1 MKIKKLI
8 IKALSLPTSAISY
21 HVSQEL
27 ATLFPEKA
35 MIEGSDCAFNLEA
48 YAYAQKCTLEQKTSV
63 HNQTA
68 TGWNGMEQCLYKSAV
83 NTWLEV
89 AWQGQTIE
97 VLLMSWAEGYGGVR
111 YYWILADTQEIA
123 ESFFS
128 AVCEWN
134 SEIRDEV
141 LVFEEGY
148 WNKSAELFEAI
159 QNANFDN
166 LILRGTLKQDIQD
179 DIANFFTSRH
189 TYEAYNVAWKRGVLF
204 IGSPGN
210 GKTHTVKALIN
221 KMQKPCLY
229 VKSLSAR
236 YDNESENIRK
246 VFQRARQSAPCILV
260 LEDLDSLI
268 NAENRSF
275 FLNELDGFA
284 TNHGILTLATTN
296 HPERLDPAILNR
308 PSRFDRKYHF
318 ELPNLIE
325 RNAYIRL
332 WNNTLNGEMR
342 LSDTAITQVSERTE
356 GFSFAYLKELFLSSM
371 MRWMGAMEAGA
382 MEKVMLDQ
390 VAGLREQMISATPDS
405 ETSQSS
411 EVTNRDILNISK
423 TDGASRT

>member
-1 MKIKKLI
+1 MKIKKLM
-8 IKALSLPTSAISY
+8 IKALSLPTSAIAY

-35 MIEGSDCAFNLEA
+35 MIEGSDCSFNLEA
-48 YAYAQKCTLEQKTSV
+48 YTYAQKCTIEQKTV
-63 HNQTA
+63 LHNQTA

-83 NTWLEV
+83 NTWFEV
-89 AWQGQTIE
+89 AWQGQTLE
-97 VLLMSWAEGYGGVR
+97 VLLMSWSEGYGGVR
-111 YYWILADTQEIA
+111 YYWILADTQEMA
-123 ESFFS
+123 ESFFV

-159 QNANFDN
+159 QSANFDN

-179 DIANFFTSRH
+179 DIAHFFASRH

-204 IGSPGN
+204 IGAPGN

-268 NAENRSF
+268 NADNRSF

-325 RNAYIRL
+325 RSAYIRL
-332 WNNTLNGEMR
+332 WNNTLNEEMR
-342 LSDTAITQVSERTE
+342 LSDSAITQVAEHTE
-356 GFSFAYLKELFLSSM
+356 SFSFAYLKELFLSSM
-371 MRWMGAMEAGA
+371 MRWMGAMETGA
-382 MEKVMLDQ
+382 MEKVMLEQ
-390 VAGLREQMISATPDS
+390 VAGLREQMVSATPES
-405 ETSQSS
+405 ETPNSSQLA
-411 EVTNRDILNISK
+411 NSK
-423 TDGASRT
+423 FS